1 MRRPVSTFAA
11 VTATVFATVV
21 VVVCGCGSVT
31 TTADAGAAGSHGADG
46 AAGAASAGTTG
57 SHDAGT
63 DAAGGGGG
71 SAGASG
77 AAGSSGDAGTNRPCL
92 DMTCNGTCKG
102 QSCDTAWTC
111 DMTAQACTAD
121 IADYCGCDGQTFQAS
136 SSCPTRAFA
145 SRGACAATTISC
157 DPSKILCKRV
167 APTCAT
173 GEVPSVEGSCY
184 GACVKIDQCAC
195 AAPADCPSP
204 DQYTCHM
211 NVKRCGP
218 FVQ

>member
-1 MRRPVSTFAA
+1 MRLPVSAFA
-11 VTATVFATVV
+11 VVVATVLFFAF
-21 VVVCGCGSVT
+21 GCGGVT
-31 TTADAGAAGSHGADG
+31 PASDAGAAGSHGT
-46 AAGAASAGTTG
+46 AGTTG
-57 SHDAGT
+57 AAGTSAAGSAGSRDAGT
-63 DAAGGGGG
+63 DAPVDGGG
-71 SAGASG
+71 SAGTSG
-77 AAGSSGDAGTNRPCL
+77 AAGTSATNRPCL
-92 DMTCNGTCKG
+92 DVTCNGTCKG

-111 DMTAQACTAD
+111 DTTAQACTAD
-121 IADYCGCDGQTFQAS
+121 IADYCGCDAKTFQGS
-136 SSCPTRAFA
+136 SSCPSRAFA

-195 AAPADCPSP
+195 AAPTDCPSP
-204 DQYTCHM
+204 IQYTCHL
-211 NVKRCGP
+211 NVSRCGP